1 MMKYNIQRA
10 IDTSMELGSAVPWA
24 EKYLVILEKDTVK
37 NKKTIIGVAGY
48 LAAYSANVLKDKEK
62 ALVYLRRMLSLD
74 PTNAAIQQNITVL
87 EKAAAP
93 KPETAPKTDQAPK
106 PEAAPKSS
114 ASNRVVSIDSLSVF
128 VVAAP

>member
-1 MMKYNIQRA
+1 
-10 IDTSMELGSAVPWA
+10 
-24 EKYLVILEKDTVK
+24 
-37 NKKTIIGVAGY
+37 
-48 LAAYSANVLKDKEK
+48 
-62 ALVYLRRMLSLD
+62 MLSLD